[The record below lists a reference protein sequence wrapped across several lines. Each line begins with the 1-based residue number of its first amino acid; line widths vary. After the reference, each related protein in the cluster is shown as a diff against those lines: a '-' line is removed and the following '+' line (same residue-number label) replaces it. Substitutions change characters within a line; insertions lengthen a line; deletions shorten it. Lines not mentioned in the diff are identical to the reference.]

1 MTFHRTTDVAAVA
14 VVVEVDSVET
24 AVVAADSVVEEVV
37 ASVAAVVV
45 ASAVVVAVDAAEV
58 VVDLPPTPL
67 YLQTK
72 ELSRATP
79 ALR

>member
-24 AVVAADSVVEEVV
+24 AVVAADSVVEE
-37 ASVAAVVV
+37 VV

>member
-1 MTFHRTTDVAAVA
+1 MTYHRTTDVAAVA
-14 VVVEVDSVET
+14 VVEEVDSVET

-37 ASVAAVVV
+37 AS
-45 ASAVVVAVDAAEV
+45 AVVVAVDAAEV
-58 VVDLPPTPL
+58 VADLPPTPL